1 MSEMS
6 KEYRALREGITA
18 LVRKSEIEEVKK
30 YALLSTCMV
39 DVANEYNQQDFE
51 QIKFKLGYVYK
62 ATLEAVEKAEKL
74 YNALREKGGKA

>member
-1 MSEMS
+1 MS

>member
-6 KEYRALREGITA
+6 KEYRALREEISA
-18 LVRKSEIEEVKK
+18 LVRKSEIEEMKK

-39 DVANEYNQQDFE
+39 DVANEYNHQDFDA
-51 QIKFKLGYVYK
+51 ISVKLAFVFK

-74 YNALREKGGKA
+74 YNALREKGDKE

>member
-6 KEYRALREGITA
+6 KEYRALREEITA
-18 LVRKSEIEEVKK
+18 LVRKSEIEEMKK

-39 DVANEYNQQDFE
+39 DVAREHNGSDFE
-51 QIKFKLGYVYK
+51 QISLKLAFVYK

-74 YNALREKGGKA
+74 YNAMKEAREK